1 VAEQW
6 ITIERRFSDLDL
18 LGHVNNVV
26 YHEYLQEARFRL
38 LAALGRETVEA
49 APMVV
54 ARQEID
60 HISPLHASTEP
71 VLAQTWVESIGRS
84 SFVVACTLY
93 DAPDVVAARARSVLV
108 FIDAT
113 TGNSVP
119 MSESMRMWLTSALAD
134 GVHDGGAS

>member
-1 VAEQW
+1 MAEQW
-6 ITIERRFSDLDL
+6 ITIKRRFFDLQL

-38 LAALGRETVEA
+38 LAALGRETVEV

-71 VLAQTWVESIGRS
+71 VIAHTWVESLGRS
-84 SFVVACTLY
+84 SYVVSCNLY
-93 DAPDVVAARARSVLV
+93 DAP
-108 FIDAT
+108 
-113 TGNSVP
+113 
-119 MSESMRMWLTSALAD
+119 
-134 GVHDGGAS
+134 GVGEG

>member
-38 LAALGRETVEA
+38 LATLGRETVEA

-71 VLAQTWVESIGRS
+71 VIAQTWVESIGRS
-84 SFVVACTLY
+84 SYVVACTLY
-93 DAPDVVAARARSVLV
+93 DAPGVVAARARSVLV
-108 FIDAT
+108 FIDSAT
-113 TGNSVP
+113 GASVP
-119 MSESMRMWLTSALAD
+119 MSDSMRGWLTSAMRDEPAE
-134 GVHDGGAS
+134 GGEG

>member
-1 VAEQW
+1 MAEQW

-38 LAALGRETVEA
+38 LAALGRETVEE
-49 APMVV
+49 APIVV

-71 VLAQTWVESIGRS
+71 VLAKTWIESIGRS
-84 SFVVACTLY
+84 SFVIGCTLY
-93 DAPDVVAARARSVLV
+93 DSHEVVAARARSVLV
-108 FIDAT
+108 FIDVAT
-113 TGNSVP
+113 GQSVP
-119 MSESMRMWLTSALAD
+119 MSDSMRTWLTTAMAD
-134 GVHDGGAS
+134 EVNEGGDR

>member
-1 VAEQW
+1 MTELW

-38 LAALGRETVEA
+38 LATLGRETVEA

-71 VLAQTWVESIGRS
+71 VIAQIWVESIGRS
-84 SFVVACTLY
+84 SYVVSCTLY
-93 DAPDVVAARARSVLV
+93 DAPGVVAARARSVLV
-108 FIDAT
+108 FIDVAT
-113 TGNSVP
+113 GSSVP
-119 MSESMRMWLTSALAD
+119 MGDAMRGWLASAMRDAA
-134 GVHDGGAS
+134 VGGGKG

>member
-1 VAEQW
+1 VAEHW

-38 LAALGRETVEA
+38 LATLGRETVEA

-60 HISPLHASTEP
+60 HISPLHASIEP
-71 VLAQTWVESIGRS
+71 VLAQTWIESIGRS

-93 DAPDVVAARARSVLV
+93 DAPGVVAAQARSVLV
-108 FIDAT
+108 FIDAV
-113 TGNSVP
+113 TGKSVS
-119 MSESMRMWLTSALAD
+119 MSESMRMWLTSAKAD
-134 GVHDGGAS
+134 GVQEGGAL